1 VRAADQL
8 AEAVAYLEAQRPGAG
23 WMLHDLV
30 ETMTARIVALPRSF
44 PRVPAR
50 VNGEVRRG
58 LIGRYGYWLIF
69 ELLPDVGAA
78 VVLSVWPTR
87 RRPDGWNLAS

>member
-1 VRAADQL
+1 VRAAGQL
-8 AEAVAYLEAQRPGAG
+8 TEAVSYLEARRPDAG
-23 WMLHDLV
+23 WALHELV
-30 ETMTARIVALPRSF
+30 DRMTTRITTQPRSF

-58 LIGRYGYWLIF
+58 LIDRYGYWLIF
-69 ELLPDVGAA
+69 ELLPDSRAA
-78 VVLSVWPTR
+78 VVLSLWPTR